1 MDQLDERGNNMEFIS
16 ENWAFIVLII
26 AAIAVGVVFAIR
38 FFKSSKEEQMKKIRE
53 WLVYATT
60 IAEKELGGGTGQLKL
75 RQVYDMFVSKFT
87 WLAKIISFDKFSE
100 LVDEALGDM
109 NKLLQTNTA
118 VSAFVNG
125 SVESE
130 I

>member
-1 MDQLDERGNNMEFIS
+1 MDQLDERRNNIEFIS
-16 ENWAFIVLII
+16 ENWAFIVLAI

-75 RQVYDMFVSKFT
+75 R
-87 WLAKIISFDKFSE
+87 
-100 LVDEALGDM
+100 
-109 NKLLQTNTA
+109 
-118 VSAFVNG
+118 FVNG

>member
-1 MDQLDERGNNMEFIS
+1 MEFIS
-16 ENWAFIVLII
+16 ENWAFIVLAI
-26 AAIAVGVVFAIR
+26 AAI
-38 FFKSSKEEQMKKIRE
+38 
-53 WLVYATT
+53 
-60 IAEKELGGGTGQLKL
+60 
-75 RQVYDMFVSKFT
+75 
-87 WLAKIISFDKFSE
+87 
-100 LVDEALGDM
+100 M

>member
-1 MDQLDERGNNMEFIS
+1 MEFIS
-16 ENWAFIVLII
+16 ENWTFIVLAI

-87 WLAKIISFDKFSE
+87 WLAKVISFDKFSE

>member
-1 MDQLDERGNNMEFIS
+1 MEFIS
-16 ENWAFIVLII
+16 ENWAFIVSTI
-26 AAIAVGVVFAIR
+26 AAVAVGIVFAIR
-38 FFKSSKEEQMKKIRE
+38 FLKSSKEEQMKKIRE

-87 WLAKIISFDKFSE
+87 WMAKIISFDKFSD
-100 LVDEALGDM
+100 LVDDALADM
-109 NKLLQTNTA
+109 NKLLETNTA

-125 SVESE
+125 SVEE
-130 I
+130 NT

>member
-1 MDQLDERGNNMEFIS
+1 MKGGNHMEFIS
-16 ENWAFIVLII
+16 ENWAFIIATI

-38 FFKSSKEEQMKKIRE
+38 FFRSSKEEQMKKIRE

-87 WLAKIISFDKFSE
+87 WMAKIISFDKFSD
-100 LVDEALGDM
+100 LVDDALSDM
-109 NKLLQTNTA
+109 NKLLETNTA

-125 SVESE
+125 SVEE
-130 I
+130 NT

>member
-1 MDQLDERGNNMEFIS
+1 MEFIS
-16 ENWAFIVLII
+16 ENLAFIVLII
-26 AAIAVGVVFAIR
+26 AAIVVGVVFAIR
-38 FFKSSKEEQMKKIRE
+38 FFKSSKEEQMKEIRE
-53 WLVYATT
+53 WLIDATT

-87 WLAKIISFDKFSE
+87 WMAKVISFDKFSE
-100 LVDEALGDM
+100 LVDEALCDM

-125 SVESE
+125 SVESK

>member
-1 MDQLDERGNNMEFIS
+1 MEFIS
-16 ENWAFIVLII
+16 ENWAFIVLTI

-38 FFKSSKEEQMKKIRE
+38 FFKSTKEEQMKKIRE
-53 WLVYATT
+53 WPVYATT

-87 WLAKIISFDKFSE
+87 WLAKVISFDKFSD

>member
-1 MDQLDERGNNMEFIS
+1 MEFIS
-16 ENWAFIVLII
+16 ENLAFIILGI
-26 AAIAVGVVFAIR
+26 AAIAVGVIFVVR

-87 WLAKIISFDKFSE
+87 WMAKIISFDKFSN

-109 NKLLQTNTA
+109 NKLLETNTA
-118 VSAFVNG
+118 VRAFVNG
-125 SVESE
+125 SVKDDKGLD
-130 I
+130 

>member
-1 MDQLDERGNNMEFIS
+1 
-16 ENWAFIVLII
+16 
-26 AAIAVGVVFAIR
+26 
-38 FFKSSKEEQMKKIRE
+38 
-53 WLVYATT
+53 
-60 IAEKELGGGTGQLKL
+60 
-75 RQVYDMFVSKFT
+75 MFVSKFT
-87 WLAKIISFDKFSE
+87 WLAKVISFDKFSE

>member
-1 MDQLDERGNNMEFIS
+1 MEFIS
-16 ENWAFIVLII
+16 ENWAFIILAMV
-26 AAIAVGVVFAIR
+26 AIAVGVVFAIR

-75 RQVYDMFVSKFT
+75 RKVYDMFVNKFT
-87 WLAKIISFDKFSE
+87 WMAKIISFDKFSD

-109 NKLLQTNTA
+109 DKLLQTNTA
-118 VSAFVNG
+118 VRAFVNG
-125 SVESE
+125 SVESK

>member
-1 MDQLDERGNNMEFIS
+1 MDQLDERRNNMEFIS
-16 ENWAFIVLII
+16 ENWAFIVLTI

>member
-1 MDQLDERGNNMEFIS
+1 MEFIS
-16 ENWAFIVLII
+16 ENLAFIVFII
-26 AAIAVGVVFAIR
+26 AAIVVGVVFAIR

-53 WLVYATT
+53 WLIYATT

-87 WLAKIISFDKFSE
+87 WMAKVISFDKFSE
-100 LVDEALGDM
+100 LVDEALCDM

-125 SVESE
+125 SVESK

>member
-1 MDQLDERGNNMEFIS
+1 MEFIS
-16 ENWAFIVLII
+16 ENWTFIALTI
-26 AAIAVGVVFAIR
+26 AAIAISVVFAIQ

-53 WLVYATT
+53 WLVYATI

-87 WLAKIISFDKFSE
+87 WMAKVISFDKFSE
-100 LVDEALGDM
+100 LVDEALCDM

>member
-1 MDQLDERGNNMEFIS
+1 MEFIS
-16 ENWAFIVLII
+16 ENWMFIILAI

-38 FFKSSKEEQMKKIRE
+38 FSKSSKEEQIKKIRE
-53 WLVYATT
+53 WLIYATT

-75 RQVYDMFVSKFT
+75 RRVYDMFVSKFT
-87 WLAKIISFDKFSE
+87 WLAKVISFDKFSE

-118 VSAFVNG
+118 VSDYVNS
-125 SVESE
+125 SVESKICE
-130 I
+130 RNILL

>member
-1 MDQLDERGNNMEFIS
+1 MEFIS
-16 ENWAFIVLII
+16 ENWVFIILAI

-38 FFKSSKEEQMKKIRE
+38 FSKSSKEEQIKKIRE
-53 WLVYATT
+53 WLIYATT

-75 RQVYDMFVSKFT
+75 RRVYDMFVSKFT
-87 WLAKIISFDKFSE
+87 WLAKVISFDKFSE

-118 VSAFVNG
+118 VSDYVNS
-125 SVESE
+125 SVESKICE
-130 I
+130 RNILL

>member
-1 MDQLDERGNNMEFIS
+1 MEFIS
-16 ENWAFIVLII
+16 ENWAFIVLAIV
-26 AAIAVGVVFAIR
+26 AIAVGVVFAIR

-53 WLVYATT
+53 WLIYATT

-87 WLAKIISFDKFSE
+87 WMAKVISFDKFSE

-125 SVESE
+125 SVESK

>member
-1 MDQLDERGNNMEFIS
+1 MEFIS
-16 ENWAFIVLII
+16 KNWTFIVIVV
-26 AAIAVGVVFAIR
+26 AAVAIGVVFAIR

-75 RQVYDMFVSKFT
+75 RQVYDMFVGKFT
-87 WLAKIISFDKFSE
+87 WMAKVISFDKFSE

-125 SVESE
+125 LEES
-130 I
+130 IT

>member
-1 MDQLDERGNNMEFIS
+1 MEFIS
-16 ENWAFIVLII
+16 ENWAFIILGI
-26 AAIAVGVVFAIR
+26 AAIAVGVIFVVR

-87 WLAKIISFDKFSE
+87 WMAKIISFDKFSN

-109 NKLLQTNTA
+109 NKLLETNTA
-118 VSAFVNG
+118 VRAFVNG
-125 SVESE
+125 SVKDDKGLD
-130 I
+130 